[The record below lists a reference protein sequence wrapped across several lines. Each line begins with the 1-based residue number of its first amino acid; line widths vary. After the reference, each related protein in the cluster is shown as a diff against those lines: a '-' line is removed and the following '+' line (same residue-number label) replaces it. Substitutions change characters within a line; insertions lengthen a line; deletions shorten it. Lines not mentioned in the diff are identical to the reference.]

1 MTGNRAVSAELD
13 ENIAGSVRFGDNS
26 VVQIRGRGTVAIAM
40 HGDEHRALT
49 AVYYI
54 PRLKTS
60 IISLGQL
67 DENGYLSSIRGGY
80 MSLWDH
86 NNRLLAKVPC
96 SPNRLYQITLQV
108 AQPLCMAARSGG
120 HAWLWHERLG
130 HQNFAALWTMSRNSM
145 VWGLPE
151 IKHVDQL
158 WDTCLIGKQRRA
170 PFPLVARFWAT
181 ARLELVHTY
190 L

>member
-1 MTGNRAVSAELD
+1 MVPRSNHMTGNRAVSAEFD

-26 VVQIRGRGTVAIAM
+26 VVQIRGRGTVAIAV
-40 HGDEHRALT
+40 H
-49 AVYYI
+49 
-54 PRLKTS
+54 
-60 IISLGQL
+60 
-67 DENGYLSSIRGGY
+67 GYLSSIRGGY

-130 HQNFAALWTMSRNSM
+130 HQNF
-145 VWGLPE
+145 GLC
-151 IKHVDQL
+151 H
-158 WDTCLIGKQRRA
+158 
-170 PFPLVARFWAT
+170 AT
-181 ARLELVHTY
+181 AWYGGYRRSSTSTSFGNGTRVSPGSSVAHHSLWWPDFGQQLA
-190 L
+190 LS